1 MAAYAVKS
9 IYFRNWFSN
18 FTIQL
23 NVHIL
28 RNKILEITEDYR
40 KASNILM
47 ILFYLSVRVIM
58 DVMAHMKCVY
68 QNLYTTALLFIKNTY
83 VLSS

>member
-1 MAAYAVKS
+1 MPLKVNISAIDLVISQS
-9 IYFRNWFSN
+9 IY
-18 FTIQL
+18 
-23 NVHIL
+23 IL

-68 QNLYTTALLFIKNTY
+68 QNLYTAAFLFIKNTY
-83 VLSS
+83 ILSS